1 MDRFAIE
8 DAILKANITDELFS
22 VLESMHNG
30 DPPELTK
37 RLLEVFIDL
46 SLIRN
51 EQLWDTFCKNF
62 ELDKYSPHT
71 KKEKNEDE

>member
-1 MDRFAIE
+1 MDRFYLE
-8 DAILKANITDELFS
+8 DAILNANITDQLFS
-22 VLESMHNG
+22 VLASMHNG

-51 EQLWDTFCKNF
+51 EQLWDTFCQVY
-62 ELDKYSPHT
+62 ELDKYSPLA